1 MSRREVSTCIVIR
14 RRRHAE
20 CVATKVPNPRWRTAY
35 NWEIVVWQG
44 DYLFL
49 IRNLIEKDFKVRYR
63 NMSLGV
69 LWSLLNPLI
78 MMGLLTFIFTKIF
91 AQPHDRNFPL
101 SVLCGLVPL
110 NFFTL
115 AWATGTT
122 SVLDNAPLIKRVPV
136 PRQVFPIASVLSN
149 CLHLLIQIA
158 LLLGI
163 ILVFG
168 HAVTIYWL
176 WLPLLWGLEILFV
189 MGLAMAF
196 SAVNVYVRDT
206 RYVVEST
213 NTVLFWLVPIFYSF
227 SAIPM
232 RFRGIYQI
240 NPVAALVLMMRNVLL
255 EGHAP
260 LGSTLIRLA
269 IVSVVMF
276 ATGLFVFTKLK
287 DGFYARL

>member
-1 MSRREVSTCIVIR
+1 VTGE
-14 RRRHAE
+14 A
-20 CVATKVPNPRWRTAY
+20 AY
-35 NWEIVVWQG
+35 NWENVVWHG
-44 DYLFL
+44 DYFFL
-49 IRNLIEKDFKVRYR
+49 IRNLVEKDFKVRYR

-78 MMGLLTFIFTKIF
+78 MMGILTFIFTKIF
-91 AQPHDRNFPL
+91 AQPHDKNFPL

-115 AWATGTT
+115 AWLTG
-122 SVLDNAPLIKRVPV
+122 SSSILENASLIKRVPV

-149 CLHLLIQIA
+149 SLHLLIQIV
-158 LLLGI
+158 LLLGL

-168 HAVTIYWL
+168 RGMNIHWL

-189 MGLAMAF
+189 MGLAFAF
-196 SAVNVYVRDT
+196 SAINVYVRDT
-206 RYVVEST
+206 RYVIEST
-213 NTVLFWLVPIFYSF
+213 NTVLFWLVPVFYSF
-227 SAIPM
+227 ALIPV
-232 RFRGIYQI
+232 RFRGVYQI

-276 ATGLFVFTKLK
+276 SGGLFVFWKLK
-287 DGFYARL
+287 DGFYSRL

>member
-1 MSRREVSTCIVIR
+1 MW
-14 RRRHAE
+14 H
-20 CVATKVPNPRWRTAY
+20 
-35 NWEIVVWQG
+35 G

-49 IRNLIEKDFKVRYR
+49 IRNLVEKDFKVRYR

-78 MMGLLTFIFTKIF
+78 MMGVLTFIFTKIF
-91 AQPHDRNFPL
+91 AQPNDKNFPL
-101 SVLCGLVPL
+101 YVLCGLVPL

-122 SVLDNAPLIKRVPV
+122 SMLENAPLIKRVPV
-136 PRQVFPIASVLSN
+136 PRYVFPISSVLSN
-149 CLHLLIQIA
+149 CLHLLIQIL

-163 ILVFG
+163 VLVFG
-168 HAVTIYWL
+168 RAVTIHWL
-176 WLPLLWGLEILFV
+176 WLPLIWGLEILFV
-189 MGLAMAF
+189 MGLVLAF

-227 SAIPM
+227 TLIPA
-232 RFRGIYQI
+232 RFRGIYEI

-255 EGHAP
+255 DGHAP
-260 LGSTLIRLA
+260 LGSTLTKLA
-269 IVSVVMF
+269 VVSVVMF
-276 ATGLFVFTKLK
+276 GAGLFIFAKLK

>member
-1 MSRREVSTCIVIR
+1 MPNTLQAASRRIIVTSR
-14 RRRHAE
+14 
-20 CVATKVPNPRWRTAY
+20 CVGSEYILWH
-35 NWEIVVWQG
+35 G

-49 IRNLIEKDFKVRYR
+49 IRNLVEKDFKVRYR

-78 MMGLLTFIFTKIF
+78 MMALLTFIFTKIF
-91 AQPHDRNFPL
+91 AQAQDRDFPL

-115 AWATGTT
+115 AWVTGAS
-122 SVLDNAPLIKRVPV
+122 SVLDNATLIKRVPV
-136 PRQVFPIASVLSN
+136 PRYVFPIASVLSN
-149 CLHLLIQIA
+149 CLHLLIQIV

-168 HAVTIYWL
+168 RGVNIHWL
-176 WLPLLWGLEILFV
+176 WLPLIWGLEILFV
-189 MGLAMAF
+189 LGLALAF
-196 SAVNVYVRDT
+196 SAINVYVRDT
-206 RYVVEST
+206 RYVIEST
-213 NTVLFWLVPIFYSF
+213 NTVLFWLVPVFYSF
-227 SAIPM
+227 ALIPV

-260 LGSTLIRLA
+260 LGSTLIRLT

-276 ATGLFVFTKLK
+276 GAGLFVFGKLK
-287 DGFYARL
+287 NGFYARL